1 MWRVLS
7 AGVNRRLFSKY
18 RNVTK
23 DQDVLWECIQ
33 DAWEHDLTP
42 EKIEVA
48 FRLIHPV
55 MECIKDNNGGNN
67 FKIPHSGIRKQMR
80 SEGWDI

>member
-1 MWRVLS
+1 MQHS
-7 AGVNRRLFSKY
+7 AKRFFCCVGY
-18 RNVTK
+18 RT
-23 DQDVLWECIQ
+23 QDYPMRSGTW
-33 DAWEHDLTP
+33 HDLTP